1 MTSFNDLSDVCGVSF
16 CSQVFINHYKTNCLK
31 LAIAGHLRVTEITL
45 ARDWVGVVSNCNMGL
60 FSETIIDRVSF
71 PGAGTQQR
79 VTWGGSAPR

>member
-1 MTSFNDLSDVCGVSF
+1 MTSFNDLSDVCGVLF
-16 CSQVFINHYKTNCLK
+16 CSQVFMNRYKTNSLLLVIWELLK
-31 LAIAGHLRVTEITL
+31 ITL